1 MRKGLMQICSAQVST
16 LVILVSVHT
25 ISVLVGEESVAVMV
39 VVCSAA
45 EPVVV
50 FFFVLVLKRRL
61 LSCCLI
67 SARSVALLS
76 TLNPAFSNCK
86 ERRSES

>member
-1 MRKGLMQICSAQVST
+1 MRKGLMLICSAQVST

-25 ISVLVGEESVAVMV
+25 ISVLVGEESVAVGV

-50 FFFVLVLKRRL
+50 FFFVLVLKRRVVKL
-61 LSCCLI
+61 LPDLCPKCGTPLYLQSCI
-67 SARSVALLS
+67 
-76 TLNPAFSNCK
+76 
-86 ERRSES
+86 